1 MRSYKGKDYFFKKM
15 KKKPAQQEVIDNI
28 DDYTVEQLENLR
40 GSTFPKW
47 VREALVRY
55 KERDSHTPEEMALKF
70 ANEMTKAT
78 LDKKE

>member
-28 DDYTVEQLENLR
+28 DDYTIEQLENLK

-47 VREALVRY
+47 VREALVKY
-55 KERDSHTPEEMALKF
+55 KHRGGRTPEDIAIAF
-70 ANEMTKAT
+70 ANEMTNAT
-78 LDKKE
+78 LDNKE